1 MSGSIKAFSINYNP
15 VNESNTFTNGDIL
28 QGTIVLQ
35 VSKEVKIDKLFVKC
49 KGDANVH
56 WTESNGTNNS
66 DDSYSAH
73 ERYFKIKQ
81 ILIWDNSKMEQNGD
95 ILVRHGETYKN
106 LVMPGHHAFPFSFQL
121 PRGNTPSS
129 FKGSHGSITYALQAR
144 LSRSWKIPQTV
155 TKEFT
160 FVSTFHGNGSHL
172 MRPLSG
178 SVDKKLKLFTSGSVS
193 IKASTD
199 KEGYMQGERIKVET
213 HIENSSS
220 RALKLKFKLEQNQM
234 FIAQSRHKHAAKV
247 IFKAVEDPIPPRSK
261 KTFTSRLK
269 IPSNLDQ
276 TITDCNIIKVEYM
289 LKVYLDV
296 PYARDPEIIF
306 PVVIIPAGQY
316 SFPQPNQVDSY
327 ASQNRR
333 ESIGTGSAFQPAFVA
348 FPPVPAATAFGP
360 APNVYP
366 SVYTQPANPVE
377 PPPSYTDIFPD
388 SNPSASGFNPSL
400 LPFSPP
406 PYTVM
411 GSSPAPHHHTP
422 ECPTPECPGAAG
434 YWQSPAN
441 PDFYP
446 TK

>member
-1 MSGSIKAFSINYNP
+1 M
-15 VNESNTFTNGDIL
+15 
-28 QGTIVLQ
+28 
-35 VSKEVKIDKLFVKC
+35 
-49 KGDANVH
+49 H
-56 WTESNGTNNS
+56 
-66 DDSYSAH
+66 
-73 ERYFKIKQ
+73 
-81 ILIWDNSKMEQNGD
+81 
-95 ILVRHGETYKN
+95 
-106 LVMPGHHAFPFSFQL
+106 VMHCHAFL
-121 PRGNTPSS
+121 
-129 FKGSHGSITYALQAR
+129 
-144 LSRSWKIPQTV
+144 
-155 TKEFT
+155 
-160 FVSTFHGNGSHL
+160 
-172 MRPLSG
+172 
-178 SVDKKLKLFTSGSVS
+178 LF
-193 IKASTD
+193 
-199 KEGYMQGERIKVET
+199 
-213 HIENSSS
+213 
-220 RALKLKFKLEQNQM
+220 F
-234 FIAQSRHKHAAKV
+234 
-247 IFKAVEDPIPPRSK
+247 
-261 KTFTSRLK
+261 
-269 IPSNLDQ
+269 
-276 TITDCNIIKVEYM
+276 